1 MLVQLSFICF
11 PAESF
16 LITNQ
21 MLNAFKNI
29 WKKISTKLKDK
40 EGTDKRSAE
49 MKEFFFLKKIIHKIK
64 KGVKQNLGDIFEDK
78 NS

>member
-1 MLVQLSFICF
+1 M
-11 PAESF
+11 
-16 LITNQ
+16 
-21 MLNAFKNI
+21 

-64 KGVKQNLGDIFEDK
+64 KGVKQNLGDIFEVK